1 MTSGVVRR
9 SPGAPSG
16 GRPVPEHPPVV
27 STGRPPWWALV
38 AALVVGTLLTVDLL
52 LHGLTRDV
60 DGWVSDTVGGWG
72 LRDSAAYDPLYWVT
86 QIGGRGTVLVVLVAL
101 VGTLAVRQRT
111 LRPLLRVVVALVLL
125 TVAVYSLKY
134 AIGRTAPGHA
144 GDFLH
149 HPDGQ
154 SFPSGHLA
162 NAVLLWGVARWQAVQ
177 YGLAP
182 WLQRLFWGL
191 AVVGPVLCAL
201 AMIAL
206 DFHWLSDAVVGAA
219 VGVVLLGVVHA
230 LDAKVLSRWVGA
242 RAGRLLS

>member
-1 MTSGVVRR
+1 M
-9 SPGAPSG
+9 
-16 GRPVPEHPPVV
+16 V
-27 STGRPPWWALV
+27 SEGRPPWWAMAV
-38 AALVVGTLLTVDLL
+38 ALVVGVLLTVDLL
-52 LHGLTRDV
+52 AGSLTRRV

-72 LRDSAAYDPLYWVT
+72 LRDTDAYGPLYVVT
-86 QIGGRGTVLVVLVAL
+86 QIGGRGTMLLFLVVLVGWL
-101 VGTLAVRQRT
+101 GWRHRT
-111 LRPLLRVVVALVLL
+111 LRPLVRVLVALALL
-125 TVAVYSLKY
+125 TVAVYALKY

-144 GDFLH
+144 GDYLH

-182 WLQRLFWGL
+182 WVQRLLWTL
-191 AVVGPVLCAL
+191 AAVGPLLCAL

-206 DFHWLSDAVVGAA
+206 DFHWISDAVVGAA
-219 VGVVLLGVVHA
+219 VGVLLLGVVHA
-230 LDAKVLSRWVGA
+230 LDALVLSRWVGA